1 MPGLCF
7 QKWFFQ
13 NHIPLGIFPFKYNCF
28 WGDLGWISSKRHI
41 PVVGALLSG
50 MVFQNHIPLRNPS
63 KTHFEL
69 FWKRFSLNLFKNHPP
84 FGNSA
89 FGGGFSPMNF
99 WEFCFLKVF
108 FEKLWFLN
116 SFRLN
121 LFKNHPPFG
130 NSAFGGGFSPI
141 PFWEFCLLERF
152 SANMWFL
159 NSFKQ
164 NLFENHPLFTN
175 PTL

>member
-1 MPGLCF
+1 MP
-7 QKWFFQ
+7 
-13 NHIPLGIFPFKYNCF
+13 
-28 WGDLGWISSKRHI
+28 
-41 PVVGALLSG
+41 
-50 MVFQNHIPLRNPS
+50 
-63 KTHFEL
+63 
-69 FWKRFSLNLFKNHPP
+69 
-84 FGNSA
+84 
-89 FGGGFSPMNF
+89 F
-99 WEFCFLKVF
+99 WEFCFLKLF
-108 FEKLWFLN
+108 FEKLWFLH

-141 PFWEFCLLERF
+141 TFWEFCLLERF

-159 NSFKQ
+159 NSFKL